1 MICSATWSLTFCA
14 TGIGWYGDPA
24 QQGGLTPFT
33 HSRDLAA
40 SRL

>member
-1 MICSATWSLTFCA
+1 MICSATWSVTFCA

-24 QQGGLTPFT
+24 QQGGLTPLT